1 MSLRPN
7 GLARAAVRLRPAAF
21 AGTFV
26 ALLMTVA
33 IVSACGI
40 LLESGLRAGVPPTRY
55 AAVPVVIAADQQIH
69 LRSGSGEGSY
79 EVSAR
84 VPERARVDAALLEQL
99 APLGRAVPDVVFP
112 VRDAAGNTSEASG
125 WGSTAFTGTQ
135 LSTGRAPGAGEVVLG
150 GPARGEARVTL
161 DTPVGPREFRVTG
174 HTETPGTWFSDPE
187 ARTLSG
193 HPTTLDAIALLPQT
207 APTPAPGPAP
217 GTASASLAAPAP
229 AVAPSTASDAAPGTA
244 VAPGTASAS
253 ALGTASASAPGTA
266 SASALGAASASVQGI
281 APAAARGSASAAAP
295 AGTAPSAGTAAAAG
309 PAGSVSPERLAAS
322 AEAVVAGRAEVLT
335 GDERALDPQLHGAKE
350 LLTALGGSFGGTA
363 TLVAVFTAAGT
374 VALSVGQRSR
384 EFALL
389 RAVGAT
395 PRQIRR
401 TIATEA
407 LLVAPVAGAL
417 GCLPGYA
424 LASWWFGQLKAKG
437 AVPAA
442 VELSVS
448 WIPLLSAVGIGLAT
462 ALLAGW
468 AAARRPARIRPGQA
482 LAAAAVERVR
492 PGWVRTPLGLAALAG
507 GAACA
512 ALAATGSGADAADA
526 SLGVVMLFMLAVALL
541 GPLIARACAT
551 VLGLPMRLGGGPS
564 GALAA
569 ANSRAHARRLA
580 SAITPIVLAMAF
592 SSTLVFLH
600 TSEDRAARLQQESGL
615 LADRIV
621 TAPPSD
627 AATRPLPAGATAAVA
642 VTRTSVVA
650 VLGSGSDRWLQSASA
665 QAVTGSGADLAQVQD
680 LGVREGSLA
689 ALRPGTVA
697 VDRTLADSA
706 KAGLGDRLHLHLPD
720 GTAAAPE
727 IVAVYTRG
735 LGLGELTLPAADLAG
750 RTTSGTPT
758 ELLVR
763 GDPPAL
769 AALAALGPVT
779 DRQGWTTA
787 QDAGRELNAWANTTM
802 AAVLGGFAA
811 VAAANTLVMTVLD
824 RRRELQMLR
833 LIGSTRRQ
841 VLRMLRW
848 EALLITGAGLALGSA
863 IALATLFPLTR
874 ALTGEAPYVP
884 PVLYGSFVA
893 AGLLLGLAATG
904 LPARRALHPAR
915 S

>member
-84 VPERARVDAALLEQL
+84 VPERARVDAVLLERL

-150 GPARGEARVTL
+150 GPARGGDRVTL

-207 APTPAPGPAP
+207 
-217 GTASASLAAPAP
+217 
-229 AVAPSTASDAAPGTA
+229 
-244 VAPGTASAS
+244 
-253 ALGTASASAPGTA
+253 
-266 SASALGAASASVQGI
+266 
-281 APAAARGSASAAAP
+281 
-295 AGTAPSAGTAAAAG
+295 G

-322 AEAVVAGRAEVLT
+322 AEAAVAGRAEVLT

-650 VLGSGSDRWLQSASA
+650 VVGSGSDRWLQSASA
-665 QAVTGSGADLAQVQD
+665 QAVSGSGADLAQVQD

-769 AALAALGPVT
+769 AALADLGPVT

>member
-1 MSLRPN
+1 MPLRPN
-7 GLARAAVRLRPAAF
+7 GLARAAVRFRPAAF
-21 AGTFV
+21 AGTFI

-40 LLESGLRAGVPPTRY
+40 LLETGLRAQAPPTRY
-55 AAVPVVIAADQQIH
+55 AAVPVVIAADQQVH
-69 LRSGSGEGSY
+69 MRSGSGEGAY
-79 EVSAR
+79 EVSAP
-84 VPERARVDAALLEQL
+84 VPERARVDAALLDRL

-112 VRDAAGNTSEASG
+112 VRDATGATSEAYG
-125 WGSTAFTGTQ
+125 WGSTAFTGTG
-135 LSTGRAPGAGEVVLG
+135 LSAGRAPGPGEVVLG
-150 GPARGEARVTL
+150 GAGGDGRVSL
-161 DTPVGPREFRVTG
+161 ETPVGKREFRVVG
-174 HTETPGTWFSDPE
+174 HAEGQGVWFSDAE
-187 ARTLSG
+187 ARALSG
-193 HPTTLDAIALLPQT
+193 HPDTLDAIALLPAA
-207 APTPAPGPAP
+207 AP
-217 GTASASLAAPAP
+217 ASASDSAAAPA
-229 AVAPSTASDAAPGTA
+229 SAAALAAGP
-244 VAPGTASAS
+244 ASAS
-253 ALGTASASAPGTA
+253 ATGPASAAGSAAGP
-266 SASALGAASASVQGI
+266 
-281 APAAARGSASAAAP
+281 ASAAAP
-295 AGTAPSAGTAAAAG
+295 AAGPASAAGQASASAAG
-309 PAGSVSPERLAAS
+309 PAPAAPAAGPASAAAPAPASAPAAGSGERLAAA
-322 AEAVVAGRAEVLT
+322 AEAAVAGRAEVLT
-335 GDERALDPQLHGAKE
+335 GADRAMDPALAGAKD

-401 TIATEA
+401 TVATEA
-407 LLVAPVAGAL
+407 LLVAPAAGAL

-424 LASWWFGQLKAKG
+424 LASWWFGRLKAKG
-437 AVPAA
+437 AVPDA
-442 VELSVS
+442 VELSAS
-448 WIPLLSAVGIGLAT
+448 WIPLAAAVGIGLAT

-482 LAAAAVERVR
+482 LAAAAVERLR
-492 PGWVRTPLGLAALAG
+492 PGWIRTPLGLAALAG

-512 ALAATGSGADAADA
+512 GLAATGSGADAADA

-541 GPLIARACAT
+541 GPLIARACAA
-551 VLGLPMRLGGGPS
+551 VLGLPLRVGGPS
-564 GALAA
+564 ASLAA
-569 ANSRAHARRLA
+569 ANSRTHARRLA

-600 TSEDRAARLQQESGL
+600 TSEDRAVMRQQQTGL
-615 LADRIV
+615 LADHIV

-627 AATRPLPAGATAAVA
+627 VANRPLPAGVTAAVP
-642 VTRTSVVA
+642 VTRTSVLA
-650 VLGSGSDRWLQSASA
+650 VLGSGADRWMQSATA

-735 LGLGELTLPAADLAG
+735 LGLGVVTLPAADLTG
-750 RTTSGTPT
+750 HITSPAPT

-763 GDPPAL
+763 GGSPAL
-769 AALAALGPVT
+769 AELGAVT
-779 DRQGWTTA
+779 DRKGWTAA
-787 QDAGRELNAWANTTM
+787 QDQGRELNAWANTTM

-824 RRRELQMLR
+824 RRRELRMLR
-833 LIGSTRRQ
+833 LVGSTRRQ
-841 VLRMLRW
+841 VLSMLRW
-848 EALLITGAGLALGSA
+848 EALLITGAGITLGSA

-874 ALTGEAPYVP
+874 ALTGAAPHIP
-884 PVLYGSFVA
+884 PLLYGSFVA
-893 AGLLLGLAATG
+893 AALLLGLASTT
-904 LPARRALHPAR
+904 LPARRALRPAG
-915 S
+915 

>member
-84 VPERARVDAALLEQL
+84 VPERARVDAVLLERL

-150 GPARGEARVTL
+150 GPARGGDRVTL

-207 APTPAPGPAP
+207 
-217 GTASASLAAPAP
+217 
-229 AVAPSTASDAAPGTA
+229 
-244 VAPGTASAS
+244 
-253 ALGTASASAPGTA
+253 
-266 SASALGAASASVQGI
+266 
-281 APAAARGSASAAAP
+281 
-295 AGTAPSAGTAAAAG
+295 G

-541 GPLIARACAT
+541 G
-551 VLGLPMRLGGGPS
+551 
-564 GALAA
+564 
-569 ANSRAHARRLA
+569 
-580 SAITPIVLAMAF
+580 
-592 SSTLVFLH
+592 
-600 TSEDRAARLQQESGL
+600 
-615 LADRIV
+615 
-621 TAPPSD
+621 
-627 AATRPLPAGATAAVA
+627 
-642 VTRTSVVA
+642 
-650 VLGSGSDRWLQSASA
+650 
-665 QAVTGSGADLAQVQD
+665 
-680 LGVREGSLA
+680 
-689 ALRPGTVA
+689 
-697 VDRTLADSA
+697 
-706 KAGLGDRLHLHLPD
+706 
-720 GTAAAPE
+720 
-727 IVAVYTRG
+727 
-735 LGLGELTLPAADLAG
+735 
-750 RTTSGTPT
+750 
-758 ELLVR
+758 
-763 GDPPAL
+763 
-769 AALAALGPVT
+769 
-779 DRQGWTTA
+779 
-787 QDAGRELNAWANTTM
+787 
-802 AAVLGGFAA
+802 
-811 VAAANTLVMTVLD
+811 
-824 RRRELQMLR
+824 
-833 LIGSTRRQ
+833 
-841 VLRMLRW
+841 
-848 EALLITGAGLALGSA
+848 
-863 IALATLFPLTR
+863 
-874 ALTGEAPYVP
+874 
-884 PVLYGSFVA
+884 
-893 AGLLLGLAATG
+893 
-904 LPARRALHPAR
+904 
-915 S
+915 

>member
-1 MSLRPN
+1 MALRPN
-7 GLARAAVRLRPAAF
+7 GLARAAVRFRPAAF

-26 ALLMTVA
+26 ALLLTVA
-33 IVSACGI
+33 VVSACGI
-40 LLESGLRAGVPPTRY
+40 LLESGLRAQVPPTRY
-55 AAVPVVIAADQQIH
+55 AAVPVLVAADQQVR
-69 LRSGSGEGSY
+69 LRSGTGEGSY

-84 VPERARVDAALLEQL
+84 VPERARVDAALLDRL

-112 VRDAAGNTSEASG
+112 VRGEAGTTTEASG
-125 WGSTAFTGTQ
+125 WGSTAFTGTK

-150 GPARGEARVTL
+150 AGTGRGEATGADGSGSGSSGSSRSGSGSGGSGGAAGSAGSGAGRVSL
-161 DTPVGPREFRVTG
+161 ETPAGTREFRVVG
-174 HTETPGTWFSDPE
+174 HAESPGVWFSDAD

-193 HPTTLDAIALLPQT
+193 HPDQLDAIALLPHLP
-207 APTPAPGPAP
+207 AADPAPPASP
-217 GTASASLAAPAP
+217 ASTFGS
-229 AVAPSTASDAAPGTA
+229 
-244 VAPGTASAS
+244 
-253 ALGTASASAPGTA
+253 
-266 SASALGAASASVQGI
+266 
-281 APAAARGSASAAAP
+281 GSASAAASGSGGAVSVAPPVPP
-295 AGTAPSAGTAAAAG
+295 AVAAAPAPGTPGSAASAVSAG
-309 PAGSVSPERLAAS
+309 PAVAGAGPAAS
-322 AEAVVAGRAEVLT
+322 AVPDSRLVRAAEAAVAGRAEVLT
-335 GDERALDPQLHGAKE
+335 GADRAVDPELAGAKD

-395 PRQIRR
+395 PRQLRR

-407 LLVAPVAGAL
+407 LLVAPAAGAL
-417 GCLPGYA
+417 GCLPGFA
-424 LASWWFGQLKAKG
+424 LASWWFGELKARG

-442 VELSVS
+442 VELSAS
-448 WIPLLSAVGIGLAT
+448 WIPLVSAVAIGLAT
-462 ALLAGW
+462 ALLSGW

-492 PGWVRTPLGLAALAG
+492 PGWIRTPLGIAALAG

-512 ALAATGSGADAADA
+512 GLAASGSGSDAADA

-541 GPLIARACAT
+541 GPLIARACAA
-551 VLGLPMRLGGGPS
+551 VLGLPLRLGGAS
-564 GALAA
+564 GVLAA

-600 TSEDRAARLQQESGL
+600 TSEDRAARLQQEAGL
-615 LADRIV
+615 LADHVV
-621 TAPPSD
+621 TAPPADIAS
-627 AATRPLPAGATAAVA
+627 RPLPPGVTAAVP
-642 VTRTSVVA
+642 VTRTSVLA
-650 VLGSGSDRWLQSASA
+650 VLGSGSDRWLQGATA

-697 VDRTLADSA
+697 VDRTLAATA
-706 KAGLGDRLHLHLPD
+706 KAGLGDRLHLRLPD
-720 GTAAAPE
+720 GTEAAPE

-735 LGLGELTLPAADLAG
+735 LGLGEVTLAAADLTG
-750 RTTSGTPT
+750 RMTSPAPT

-763 GDPPAL
+763 GGSPAL
-769 AALAALGPVT
+769 AALGAVT
-779 DRQGWTTA
+779 GRQGWTAA
-787 QDAGRELNAWANTTM
+787 QDTGRDLNAWANTTM

-824 RRRELQMLR
+824 RRRELRMLR
-833 LIGSTRRQ
+833 LVGSTRRQ
-841 VLRMLRW
+841 VLRMIRW
-848 EALLITGAGLALGSA
+848 EALLITGAGIALGSA

-874 ALTGEAPYVP
+874 AVTGAAPHIP
-884 PVLYGSFVA
+884 PLLYGSF
-893 AGLLLGLAATG
+893 AGAVLLLGLASTT
-904 LPARRALHPAR
+904 LPARSALRPAR

>member
-112 VRDAAGNTSEASG
+112 VRDAAGSTSEASG

-207 APTPAPGPAP
+207 
-217 GTASASLAAPAP
+217 
-229 AVAPSTASDAAPGTA
+229 
-244 VAPGTASAS
+244 
-253 ALGTASASAPGTA
+253 
-266 SASALGAASASVQGI
+266 
-281 APAAARGSASAAAP
+281 
-295 AGTAPSAGTAAAAG
+295 G